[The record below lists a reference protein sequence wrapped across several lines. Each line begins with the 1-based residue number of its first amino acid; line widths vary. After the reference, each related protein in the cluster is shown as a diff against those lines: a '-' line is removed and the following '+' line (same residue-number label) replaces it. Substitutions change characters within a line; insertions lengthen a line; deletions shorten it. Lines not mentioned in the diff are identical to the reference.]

1 MSQESRILSSP
12 LLPIPRIL
20 AQMSSLILSA
30 LLRPEVSMAGD
41 IPQPQVEA
49 SPVQWMIWIE
59 QAD

>member
-49 SPVQWMIWIE
+49 
-59 QAD
+59 